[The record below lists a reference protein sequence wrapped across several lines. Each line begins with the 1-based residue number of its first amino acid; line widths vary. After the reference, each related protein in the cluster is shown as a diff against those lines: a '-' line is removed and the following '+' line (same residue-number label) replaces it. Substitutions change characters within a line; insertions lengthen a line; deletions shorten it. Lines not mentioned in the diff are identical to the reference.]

1 MGEKPVM
8 NGGESPATTRIRLG
22 FSTCPNDTFIFYALV
37 HGEIPW
43 GDLNFQ
49 FHLAD
54 VEELNRRAGEGRL
67 EVSKISI
74 HALGHLRDRY
84 GLLRSGGALGWGC
97 GPLVVCGPDTKEEE
111 LPRAPIAVPGRWTT
125 AHLLLTLYLGRTP
138 QAVPMPFHRIIPAV
152 AGGEIPFGVLIHEG
166 RLTYPRYGLR
176 MVVDLG
182 AWWEQETGLP
192 VPLGGI
198 AARKDLGPSINAR
211 IQEMIT
217 QSIAW
222 ARKVP
227 ERPLPYIRSHAQE
240 MDDSVIGEYL
250 KLYVNELSEEMG
262 EVGMRAVEEVLAR
275 AEAIGLI
282 PRGGGSIWAL

>member
-1 MGEKPVM
+1 MNRGE
-8 NGGESPATTRIRLG
+8 PAAITTIRFG

-43 GDLNFQ
+43 GDLNFR

-54 VEELNRRAGEGRL
+54 VEDLNQRAAEGRL

-74 HALGHLRDRY
+74 HALGHLRERY

-97 GPLVVCGPDTKEEE
+97 GPLVVCRPDTKEDE
-111 LPRAPIAVPGRWTT
+111 LPEASIAVPGRWTT
-125 AHLLLTLYLGRTP
+125 AHLLLTLYLGRAP
-138 QAVPMPFHRIIPAV
+138 KVLSMPFHRIIPAV
-152 AGGEIPFGVLIHEG
+152 AGEKVPFGVLIHEG
-166 RLTYPRYGLR
+166 RLTYHRYGLR

-198 AARKDLGPSINAR
+198 AVRRDLGPSINVR
-211 IQEMIT
+211 IQEMIA

-222 ARKVP
+222 GRKAP
-227 ERPLPYIRSHAQE
+227 ERTLPYIRSHAQE
-240 MDDSVIGEYL
+240 MDDRVIGEYL
-250 KLYVNELSEEMG
+250 NLYVNDLSEEMG
-262 EVGMRAVEEVLAR
+262 EVGMKAVEEVLAR
-275 AEAIGLI
+275 AEATGLI
-282 PRGGGSIWAL
+282 PRGSGSIWAL